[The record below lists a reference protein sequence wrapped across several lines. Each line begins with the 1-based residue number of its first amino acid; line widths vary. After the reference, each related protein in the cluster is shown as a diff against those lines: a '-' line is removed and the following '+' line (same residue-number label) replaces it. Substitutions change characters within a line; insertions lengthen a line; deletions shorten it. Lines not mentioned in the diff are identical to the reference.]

1 MKKELANE
9 WKAINH
15 IAKNGIPEYLLVS
28 FSCYLY
34 LFILI
39 LSLSLIPNVV
49 KMLTVFMPIEQ

>member
-28 FSCYLY
+28 FFL
-34 LFILI
+34 LLIFITI
-39 LSLSLIPNVV
+39 LSLSLIPDVV
-49 KMLTVFMPIEQ
+49 KILTVSMSIEQ